1 MHLYKLR
8 AEDMQPPEV
17 PHALDANPINPQ
29 WHLMELYRRP
39 DVVRQ
44 ALHLGI
50 TTHVACACAS
60 AIAFMTKLLSLVRA
74 AIRKYGGVEQM
85 WAHRQ
90 PSAVSC

>member
-8 AEDMQPPEV
+8 AQDMQPPEV

-44 ALHLGI
+44 ALHLRI
-50 TTHVACACAS
+50 NPRSMRMRSCVLDENDVS
-60 AIAFMTKLLSLVRA
+60 AYGQGGNQEVWRSRTDVGAQA
-74 AIRKYGGVEQM
+74 ALCCIIL
-85 WAHRQ
+85 
-90 PSAVSC
+90 

>member
-44 ALHLGI
+44 ALHQGFNGQSMRI
-50 TTHVACACAS
+50 RSCIHDEN
-60 AIAFMTKLLSLVRA
+60 LVSGQ
-74 AIRKYGGVEQM
+74 GGNQEV
-85 WAHRQ
+85 RRG
-90 PSAVSC
+90 